1 VRSIDVFDVY
11 SGKGLEP
18 DTRSIAL
25 RVVLQH
31 TDRTLEDA
39 EIDQTVKTMIAAAGE
54 KLGAQLRA

>member
-1 VRSIDVFDVY
+1 VVFYFY

-25 RVVLQH
+25 RLVLQH

-39 EIDQTVKTMIAAAGE
+39 EIDQAVKAMIVAAGE
-54 KLGAQLRA
+54 KLGAHLRA